1 MKAYSQIEEKERM
14 LYIEPDKY
22 REVRVG
28 IEKQI
33 LKGGVGMDL
42 CREVSSRWQR
52 TALESRFLH
61 LYSFFLHMIIEQR
74 QADCSVVRDVK
85 DSK

>member
-1 MKAYSQIEEKERM
+1 MNERPSGGPTHKLKKRRGCL
-14 LYIEPDKY
+14 LYIEPNKY

-33 LKGGVGMDL
+33 LERGLGMDL

-61 LYSFFLHMIIEQR
+61 LYSLFLHMIIEQR
-74 QADCSVVRDVK
+74 QAEIVV
-85 DSK
+85 